1 MRRWNGWGEESIN
14 HDLNSDA
21 LEFLTQ
27 ALGQGQML
35 QTASKDEA
43 LKGIPPSRVEPS
55 QLFSVEPYDRLSHA
69 RGQSIDDWLALK
81 SGKIGVF
88 PDAVAFPRDGAEVRA
103 VLETAMDKG
112 YEVIPYGGGTSVA
125 GHISPLRSERPI
137 LTVSMRRINQLKHL
151 DEDSQLATI
160 GAGAYGPE
168 VEAQLRGHGYT
179 LGHFP
184 QSFELSTLGGWIAT
198 RSSGQQSLHY
208 GRVEGLFA
216 GGTLETPRGTL
227 NIPTF
232 PASAAGPD
240 IREMVLGSEGRMGI
254 LTDVKVRVSR
264 LPELEKF
271 YGIFFPSWQK
281 AKGAVRE
288 LVQEKVPLS
297 MLRLSNVEE
306 TRTNLILAGHKKA
319 VGALEAYLQLRG
331 PGPGKC
337 LLMAGV
343 TGEKQGVQASLRR
356 VRQVVRNYDGVSTG
370 QVLGQKWA
378 EKRFS
383 APYLREAL
391 WQKGYL
397 VDTVETATDWVNTD
411 ALMEHVEDQL
421 RTGLV
426 EEGEAVH
433 VFTHLSHV
441 YSQGSS
447 CYTTYVF
454 RNGATYDETRRRWQK
469 LKDRAS
475 RAIVAKKG
483 TISHQHGVGKDH
495 KPYLAEEKDPL
506 GMEMIESLVTRMDPK
521 GLMNPGAL
529 L

>member
-319 VGALEAYLQLRG
+319 VGALEAYL
-331 PGPGKC
+331 
-337 LLMAGV
+337 
-343 TGEKQGVQASLRR
+343 
-356 VRQVVRNYDGVSTG
+356 N
-370 QVLGQKWA
+370 
-378 EKRFS
+378 
-383 APYLREAL
+383 
-391 WQKGYL
+391 
-397 VDTVETATDWVNTD
+397 
-411 ALMEHVEDQL
+411 
-421 RTGLV
+421 
-426 EEGEAVH
+426 
-433 VFTHLSHV
+433 
-441 YSQGSS
+441 
-447 CYTTYVF
+447 
-454 RNGATYDETRRRWQK
+454 
-469 LKDRAS
+469 
-475 RAIVAKKG
+475 
-483 TISHQHGVGKDH
+483 
-495 KPYLAEEKDPL
+495 
-506 GMEMIESLVTRMDPK
+506 
-521 GLMNPGAL
+521 
-529 L
+529 

>member
-1 MRRWNGWGEESIN
+1 
-14 HDLNSDA
+14 
-21 LEFLTQ
+21 
-27 ALGQGQML
+27 
-35 QTASKDEA
+35 
-43 LKGIPPSRVEPS
+43 
-55 QLFSVEPYDRLSHA
+55 
-69 RGQSIDDWLALK
+69 
-81 SGKIGVF
+81 
-88 PDAVAFPRDGAEVRA
+88 
-103 VLETAMDKG
+103 
-112 YEVIPYGGGTSVA
+112 
-125 GHISPLRSERPI
+125 
-137 LTVSMRRINQLKHL
+137 
-151 DEDSQLATI
+151 
-160 GAGAYGPE
+160 
-168 VEAQLRGHGYT
+168 
-179 LGHFP
+179 
-184 QSFELSTLGGWIAT
+184 
-198 RSSGQQSLHY
+198 
-208 GRVEGLFA
+208 
-216 GGTLETPRGTL
+216 
-227 NIPTF
+227 
-232 PASAAGPD
+232 
-240 IREMVLGSEGRMGI
+240 
-254 LTDVKVRVSR
+254 
-264 LPELEKF
+264 
-271 YGIFFPSWQK
+271 
-281 AKGAVRE
+281 
-288 LVQEKVPLS
+288 
-297 MLRLSNVEE
+297 
-306 TRTNLILAGHKKA
+306 
-319 VGALEAYLQLRG
+319 
-331 PGPGKC
+331 
-337 LLMAGV
+337 MAGV